1 MTLNTIALANTF
13 GEWVTEYNTTIAR
26 INSIAAASAYIS
38 AVNGTIGTFT
48 SDVIGANTV
57 NIATTLDVNGTVDF
71 QGSANV
77 LFGSGTTISILQ
89 ANNLVIQG
97 GSAGYFLKTIDG
109 AGLVEW
115 AEGSAVNDFT
125 DLTGTIA
132 TGQFPPELTI
142 SSNTTFDGANIAFPP
157 ELTISS
163 NTTFD
168 GANVVFDSGTTISI
182 DVTTAMLQGGA
193 VTLEKIAPNARLL
206 KTHRWTANG
215 TANTFTVT
223 TSPANSDGLIVS
235 VSGIIQD
242 SGTNYSVT
250 GNVVTLFATPT
261 SGEPVVIRTVGFTSN
276 VSVVADQSVTTA
288 KLAATA
294 VTFAKIDNSWFT
306 STSNTT
312 MVPGGRYFVDT
323 DQAVAI
329 TMTTPI
335 NPTQGDWV
343 QIIDSEGNASVKN
356 ITIGQDAN
364 SIAIQGANSDLVLTT
379 DRVALK
385 LVYFN
390 TTHGWLR
397 TEVI

>member
-142 SSNTTFDGANIAFPP
+142 SSNTTFDG
-157 ELTISS
+157 
-163 NTTFD
+163 
-168 GANVVFDSGTTISI
+168 
-182 DVTTAMLQGGA
+182 
-193 VTLEKIAPNARLL
+193 
-206 KTHRWTANG
+206 
-215 TANTFTVT
+215 
-223 TSPANSDGLIVS
+223 
-235 VSGIIQD
+235 
-242 SGTNYSVT
+242 
-250 GNVVTLFATPT
+250 
-261 SGEPVVIRTVGFTSN
+261 
-276 VSVVADQSVTTA
+276 
-288 KLAATA
+288 
-294 VTFAKIDNSWFT
+294 
-306 STSNTT
+306 
-312 MVPGGRYFVDT
+312 
-323 DQAVAI
+323 
-329 TMTTPI
+329 
-335 NPTQGDWV
+335 
-343 QIIDSEGNASVKN
+343 
-356 ITIGQDAN
+356 
-364 SIAIQGANSDLVLTT
+364 
-379 DRVALK
+379 
-385 LVYFN
+385 
-390 TTHGWLR
+390 
-397 TEVI
+397 